1 MLTRRFAMQPT
12 RIPVEE
18 FTTPDP
24 ITATEDM
31 TIDDLSRLMQKHGIR
46 HLPVVRDGAVVGVIS
61 DRDVRLVAG
70 LTVPEKLQVQAADIM
85 AADPLTVSAAAPLD
99 EVALA
104 MSEKK
109 VGSVIV
115 NDEDGRFLGIF
126 TATDALNALIEI
138 VRSGGA
144 PAA

>member
-1 MLTRRFAMQPT
+1 MQPT

-46 HLPVVRDGAVVGVIS
+46 HLPVVRNGAVVGVIS